1 LQGKK
6 FAGNIRLI
14 IIPVEAAIV
23 CAWLTARCHDG
34 IIRPQ
39 ANVIATQEEGIVRK
53 LALVSLL
60 CLALLAAC
68 LGCSKET
75 ATSGSAVF
83 TVNGETGLAAAIALT
98 DNHIQSM
105 VNTMQVLAMTDEVK
119 AGSWEGM
126 QGILGRFSQ
135 DQIPAAVW
143 FALPDGSYYTVEVGK
158 ASGNLSDR
166 AYFPKV
172 MAGATSI
179 GDLVVS
185 KSTGKKSVIATVPV
199 KNGGQVIGALGAS
212 IYLDSLS
219 TTVVDEMQL
228 PDNMVFYAID
238 GEGNI
243 ALDSDTQVI
252 MQKASD
258 LGSSSFS
265 QAVDEMLSNKEGNTT
280 YELGGMSDT
289 VVYKTSPLTNWC
301 FALGVKTK

>member
-1 LQGKK
+1 MGI
-6 FAGNIRLI
+6 FIR
-14 IIPVEAAIV
+14 VEAAIIS
-23 CAWLTARCHDG
+23 AWLTARWHDG

-39 ANVIATQEEGIVRK
+39 VSIITTQGEDIMRK
-53 LALVSLL
+53 STLVLLL

-68 LGCSKET
+68 LGCSNET

-83 TVNGETGLAAAIALT
+83 TVNGESELAAAIALT
-98 DNHIQSM
+98 DNHIQSFI
-105 VNTMQVLAMTDEVK
+105 NTMQVLAMTEEVK

-126 QGILGRFSQ
+126 QGLLGRFSQ

-166 AYFPKV
+166 AYFPTV
-172 MAGATSI
+172 MSGTATI

-185 KSTGKKSVIATVPV
+185 KSTGQKSVIATVPV
-199 KNGGQVIGALGAS
+199 KNGGQVIGALGVS
-212 IYLDSLS
+212 IYLDDLS
-219 TTVVDEMQL
+219 TSVVDEMQL

-243 ALDSDTQVI
+243 ALDSDTQMI

-265 QAVDEMLSNKEGNTT
+265 QAVNEMLSKKEGNTT
-280 YELGGMSDT
+280 YELGGVSET
-289 VVYKTSPLTNWC
+289 VVYNTSPLTNWC
-301 FALGVKTK
+301 FALGVETK